1 MNKEEF
7 RTVTNEVVQG
17 IVIVKN
23 DNQKCLD
30 HSRQRRLF
38 PRSKQNGVNHSLNPI
53 KKKNPCCEKLSF
65 RLPQVLFN

>member
-23 DNQKCLD
+23 DNQNVSIIQDKEGYF
-30 HSRQRRLF
+30 HVV
-38 PRSKQNGVNHSLNPI
+38 SKTA
-53 KKKNPCCEKLSF
+53 
-65 RLPQVLFN
+65 

>member
-23 DNQKCLD
+23 DNQNVWIIQDKEGYF
-30 HSRQRRLF
+30 HVVG
-38 PRSKQNGVNHSLNPI
+38 SKTA
-53 KKKNPCCEKLSF
+53 
-65 RLPQVLFN
+65 